1 MGFSY
6 GAAANSYALA
16 AGLGMTP
23 AALSAAAGSAAL
35 RGDTHQLAALLAAGQ
50 DVGALNGF
58 PGLNAAGSNNNM
70 QVRAR
75 FCAVPLRLGLPAFQA
90 QSRPLC
96 ASELVLEPWMACQ
109 RHTRMWLGRDV
120 DQPVENLRVMCCA
133 NQRKHL
139 SRCMLKAPP

>member
-50 DVGALNGF
+50 DVGSLNGF
-58 PGLNAAGSNNNM
+58 PGLNAAGSSNNM

-75 FCAVPLRLGLPAFQA
+75 VCAFLLRLGLPAVRG
-90 QSRPLC
+90 QSRLLC
-96 ASELVLEPWMACQ
+96 AMRSRQVLEPWVVCQ
-109 RHTRMWLGRDV
+109 RRLRMWIGLPRSYV
-120 DQPVENLRVMCCA
+120 LHAVPTEASSVNLV
-133 NQRKHL
+133 
-139 SRCMLKAPP
+139 RCVRKAPP

>member
-58 PGLNAAGSNNNM
+58 PGLNAAGSSNNM

-75 FCAVPLRLGLPAFQA
+75 FCAVPLRLGLFPFKRRAGRCVPRGA
-90 QSRPLC
+90 SWSWSRGWH
-96 ASELVLEPWMACQ
+96 VNG
-109 RHTRMWLGRDV
+109 TRGCGWAEM
-120 DQPVENLRVMCCA
+120 
-133 NQRKHL
+133 
-139 SRCMLKAPP
+139 